1 MKFSLGLSSLIG
13 AVTIVEAASEGYPLK
28 KPYSQDAVEQYNK
41 LRFLG
46 TTGPYVSFEGYGISP
61 ETPYNCEVTQA
72 HLFSRHFER
81 YATASTGASN
91 KKIIEKLKNI
101 TVSEYVGPLA
111 FLKDYEYYV
120 KDSAYL
126 ELESEN
132 GYYSGLADGYNLG
145 NQLRAKYS
153 HLFDGESVHPVFA
166 SSKTR
171 VVESAQAFAKG
182 FFGRNYTDLASIQPV
197 SESAKMGANT
207 LTSSKACVNYNSSTH
222 DDIVSQFNQ
231 SYLDQAAIR
240 LNYQSPGFNLT
251 GSDVSSLLSY
261 CGFELNVRGFSPVCE
276 IFTHDELVS
285 FAYAKSLAYYY
296 ESGPGYSEITG
307 PMGYVYANSTYTLME
322 QGESYPY
329 NLTFSFSHDSNF
341 ENFLTILGLF
351 NGEYDMIPDYIDLQ
365 HPWKVSQL
373 VPMGARLI
381 HEKLQCTDYSTN
393 KTEDYVRILLND
405 AVIPIPDC
413 QDGPG
418 FSCPLDGYK
427 EVIDSNLGNT
437 TYVEA
442 CGVNSTYPQYTS
454 FYWDWDVTF
463 ANN

>member
-13 AVTIVEAASEGYPLK
+13 AVTIVEAASDGYPLQ
-28 KPYSQDAVEQYNK
+28 KPYSQNAVEQYNK
-41 LRFLG
+41 LRLLG
-46 TTGPYVSFEGYGISP
+46 TTGPYVSLEGYGISP

-81 YATASTGASN
+81 YATTGTGA
-91 KKIIEKLKNI
+91 K
-101 TVSEYVGPLA
+101 SE
-111 FLKDYEYYV
+111 
-120 KDSAYL
+120 S
-126 ELESEN
+126 

-153 HLFDGESVHPVFA
+153 HLFDDESAHPVFA
-166 SSKTR
+166 SSQTR

-182 FFGRNYTDLASIQPV
+182 FFGYNYTELASIQSIP
-197 SESAKMGANT
+197 EKKYMGANS
-207 LTSSKACVNYNSSTH
+207 LTSSAACANYNGSKY
-222 DDIVSQFNQ
+222 DDVVNQFNQ

-276 IFTHDELVS
+276 IFTQDELIN
-285 FAYAKSLAYYY
+285 FAYSKSLAYYY
-296 ESGPGYSEITG
+296 SNGPGYSEITG
-307 PMGYVYANSTYTLME
+307 PMGYIYANNTYTLME
-322 QGESYPY
+322 QGKSYPY
-329 NLTFSFSHDSNF
+329 NLTFSFSHDGDI
-341 ENFLTILGLF
+341 EYFLTALGLF
-351 NGEYDMIPDYIDLQ
+351 DGHYDVTPDYVDLQ
-365 HPWKVSQL
+365 HPWKVSEL

-381 HEKLQCTDYSTN
+381 HERLQCTDYSTN

-454 FYWDWDVTF
+454 FYWDWNVTF
-463 ANN
+463 VNN